1 MTKLELLTKLD
12 QMLMERLVK
21 EEEYVENGDG
31 IGEDWSEGYMD
42 GLEFA
47 MACITDMKNEVA

>member
-1 MTKLELLTKLD
+1 MTKFELLTKLD

-31 IGEDWSEGYMD
+31 IGEDWSDGYID
-42 GLEFA
+42 ALEFA
-47 MACITDMKNEVA
+47 IACITDMKKEV